1 MLMLPRFAGS
11 GDATLG
17 EKTGEIVCCYGPI
30 EFGYAVRVFCLSLRI
45 SWSQCVSPR
54 RRQSLRREKHV
65 GAAQSVTRKSCSTFS
80 MGTCSNSLILNESLS
95 IK

>member
-1 MLMLPRFAGS
+1 MLMLLVAGS

-45 SWSQCVSPR
+45 IMEPCVSRAGGSPC
-54 RRQSLRREKHV
+54 
-65 GAAQSVTRKSCSTFS
+65 AARN
-80 MGTCSNSLILNESLS
+80 M
-95 IK
+95 